1 MGVHVF
7 RLALYGKGGIGKSTT
22 AGNVSAALTA
32 DGYRVMQIGCDPKAD
47 STRIPMR
54 GERITTVLDAMRE
67 AEAAGREVQLEEVV
81 RTSPDGVLCV
91 EAGGPIPGVGCAGRG
106 IVAAFDLLKQL
117 DAYALYRPDIVIY
130 DVLGDVVCGGFA
142 MPLRGE
148 HSDAVMVVTSGE
160 MMSLYAAANILHA
173 VSSFQRRGY
182 ARFAG
187 LIANLRDVEG
197 EERRIEEFCAD
208 EDAWVVGTVP
218 RSQAIQQ
225 ADERCV
231 PVGEIAPDSAAWK
244 AYRAL
249 ASLVAGVADG
259 SVPLDSASR
268 DRVPP
273 AGSAEAAKEA

>member
-1 MGVHVF
+1 MRVF

-22 AGNVSAALTA
+22 AGNVSAALAA

-67 AEAAGREVQLEEVV
+67 AEAAGREVRLEEVV
-81 RTSPDGVLCV
+81 RASPDGVLCV

-173 VSSFQRRGY
+173 VSSFRRRGY

-231 PVGEIAPDSAAWK
+231 PVDEIAPDSTAWK

-249 ASLVAGVADG
+249 ASLVAGMADG
-259 SVPLDSASR
+259 SVPLDSASCN
-268 DRVPP
+268 RVLP

>member
-1 MGVHVF
+1 MRVF

-22 AGNVSAALTA
+22 AGNVSAALAA

-54 GERITTVLDAMRE
+54 GERIMTVLDAMRE
-67 AEAAGREVQLEEVV
+67 AEAAGREVRLEEVV

-117 DAYALYRPDIVIY
+117 DAYALHRPDIVIY

-173 VSSFQRRGY
+173 VSSFRRRGH

-249 ASLVAGVADG
+249 ASLVAGMADG

>member
-1 MGVHVF
+1 MRVF

-22 AGNVSAALTA
+22 AGNVSAALAA

-54 GERITTVLDAMRE
+54 GERIMTVLDAMRE
-67 AEAAGREVQLEEVV
+67 AEAAGREVRLEEVV

-117 DAYALYRPDIVIY
+117 DAYALHRPDIVIY

-173 VSSFQRRGY
+173 ISSFRRRGY

-249 ASLVAGVADG
+249 ASLVAGMADG

>member
-1 MGVHVF
+1 MRVF
-7 RLALYGKGGIGKSTT
+7 RLALYGKGGIGKSTA
-22 AGNVSAALTA
+22 AGNVSAALAA

-54 GERITTVLDAMRE
+54 GERIMTVLDAMRE
-67 AEAAGREVQLEEVV
+67 AEAAGREVRLEEVV

-173 VSSFQRRGY
+173 VSSFRRRGY

-231 PVGEIAPDSAAWK
+231 PVGEIAPDSTAWK

-249 ASLVAGVADG
+249 ASLVVGMADG
-259 SVPLDSASR
+259 SVPLDSASC
-268 DRVPP
+268 DRVLP
-273 AGSAEAAKEA
+273 AGSTEAAKEA

>member
-1 MGVHVF
+1 MF
-7 RLALYGKGGIGKSTT
+7 RLAIYGKGGIGKSTT
-22 AGNVSAALTA
+22 ASNVSAALA
-32 DGYRVMQIGCDPKAD
+32 ANGLRVMQIGCDPKAD
-47 STRIPMR
+47 STRIPLR
-54 GERITTVLDAMRE
+54 GERVATVLDAMRD
-67 AEAAGREVQLEEVV
+67 AEAAGRDVRLEEVV
-81 RTSPDGVLCV
+81 RESPEGILCV
-91 EAGGPIPGVGCAGRG
+91 EAGGPIPGIGCAGRG
-106 IVAAFDLLKQL
+106 IVAAFDLLRQL
-117 DAYALYRPDIVIY
+117 DAYRFYQPDIVIY

-208 EDAWVVGTVP
+208 EDAWVAGTVP
-218 RSQAIQQ
+218 RSQAVQQ

-231 PVGEIAPDSAAWK
+231 PVGEIAPESAAWK

-249 ASLVAGVADG
+249 AALVAGMADG
-259 SVPLDSASR
+259 SIPPGSAPD
-268 DRVPP
+268 DRVQP
-273 AGSAEAAKEA
+273 AGSAEATKEA

>member
-1 MGVHVF
+1 MHVF

-22 AGNVSAALTA
+22 AGNVSAALAA

-160 MMSLYAAANILHA
+160 MMSLYAAASILHA

>member
-1 MGVHVF
+1 MRVF

-22 AGNVSAALTA
+22 AGNVSAALAA

-67 AEAAGREVQLEEVV
+67 AEAAGREVRLEEVV

-173 VSSFQRRGY
+173 VSSFRRRGY

-231 PVGEIAPDSAAWK
+231 PVDEIAPDSTAWK

-249 ASLVAGVADG
+249 ASLVAGMADG
-259 SVPLDSASR
+259 SVPLDSASCN
-268 DRVPP
+268 RVLP

>member
-1 MGVHVF
+1 MRVF

-22 AGNVSAALTA
+22 AGNVSAALAA

-67 AEAAGREVQLEEVV
+67 AEAAGREVRLEEVV

-173 VSSFQRRGY
+173 VSSFRRRGY

-231 PVGEIAPDSAAWK
+231 PVGEIAPDSTAWK

-249 ASLVAGVADG
+249 ASLVAGMADG
-259 SVPLDSASR
+259 SVPLDSASC
-268 DRVPP
+268 DRVLP
-273 AGSAEAAKEA
+273 AGSAEAAKGA

>member
-1 MGVHVF
+1 M
-7 RLALYGKGGIGKSTT
+7 
-22 AGNVSAALTA
+22 
-32 DGYRVMQIGCDPKAD
+32 
-47 STRIPMR
+47 
-54 GERITTVLDAMRE
+54 
-67 AEAAGREVQLEEVV
+67 
-81 RTSPDGVLCV
+81 LCV

-187 LIANLRDVEG
+187 LIANLRDVEA

-208 EDAWVVGTVP
+208 EGAWVAGTIP
-218 RSQAIQQ
+218 RSRAIQQ

-231 PVGEIAPDSAAWK
+231 PVGELASGSAAWK
-244 AYRAL
+244 AYRDL
-249 ASLVAGVADG
+249 ASLVAGMADG
-259 SVPLDSASR
+259 SVPLGSAPD

>member
-1 MGVHVF
+1 MF

-22 AGNVSAALTA
+22 AGNVSAALAA
-32 DGYRVMQIGCDPKAD
+32 DGYHVMQIGCDPKAD

-54 GERITTVLDAMRE
+54 GERIMTVLDAMRE
-67 AEAAGREVQLEEVV
+67 AEAAGREVRLEEVV

-117 DAYALYRPDIVIY
+117 DAYALHRPDIVIY

-173 VSSFQRRGY
+173 VSSFRRRGY

-187 LIANLRDVEG
+187 LIANLREVEG

-249 ASLVAGVADG
+249 ASLVAGMADG

>member
-1 MGVHVF
+1 MRVF

-22 AGNVSAALTA
+22 AGNVSAALAA

-47 STRIPMR
+47 STRIPLR
-54 GERITTVLDAMRE
+54 GERVTTVLDAMRG
-67 AEAAGREVQLEEVV
+67 AEAAGRDVRLEEVV
-81 RTSPDGVLCV
+81 RESPEGILCV
-91 EAGGPIPGVGCAGRG
+91 EAGGPIPGIGCAGRG
-106 IVAAFDLLKQL
+106 IVAAFDLLRQL
-117 DAYALYRPDIVIY
+117 DAYRFYQPDIVIY

-208 EDAWVVGTVP
+208 EDAWVAGTVP
-218 RSQAIQQ
+218 RSQAVQQ

-231 PVGEIAPDSAAWK
+231 PVGEIAPESAAWK

-249 ASLVAGVADG
+249 AALVAGMADG
-259 SVPLDSASR
+259 SIPPGSAPD
-268 DRVPP
+268 DRVQP
-273 AGSAEAAKEA
+273 AGSAEATKEA

>member
-1 MGVHVF
+1 MGVRVF

-22 AGNVSAALTA
+22 AGNVSAALAA

-67 AEAAGREVQLEEVV
+67 AEAAGREVRLEEVV

-173 VSSFQRRGY
+173 VSSFRRRGY

-197 EERRIEEFCAD
+197 EERRIEEFRAD

-231 PVGEIAPDSAAWK
+231 PVGEIAPDSTAWK

-249 ASLVAGVADG
+249 ASLVAGMADG
-259 SVPLDSASR
+259 SVPLDSASC
-268 DRVPP
+268 DRVLP

>member
-1 MGVHVF
+1 MRVF

-22 AGNVSAALTA
+22 AGNVSAALAA

-54 GERITTVLDAMRE
+54 GERIMTVLDAMRE
-67 AEAAGREVQLEEVV
+67 AEAAGREVRLEEVV

-117 DAYALYRPDIVIY
+117 DAYALHRPDIVIY

-173 VSSFQRRGY
+173 VSSFRRRGY

-249 ASLVAGVADG
+249 ASLVAGMADG

>member
-1 MGVHVF
+1 MRVF

-22 AGNVSAALTA
+22 AGNVSAALAA

-54 GERITTVLDAMRE
+54 GERIMTVLDAMRE
-67 AEAAGREVQLEEVV
+67 AEAAGREVRLEEVV
-81 RTSPDGVLCV
+81 RTSSDGVLCV

-173 VSSFQRRGY
+173 VSSFRRRGY

-231 PVGEIAPDSAAWK
+231 PVGEIAPDSTAWK

-249 ASLVAGVADG
+249 ALLVAGMADG
-259 SVPLDSASR
+259 SVPLDSASC
-268 DRVPP
+268 DRVLP

>member
-1 MGVHVF
+1 MF

-22 AGNVSAALTA
+22 AGNVSAALAA

-54 GERITTVLDAMRE
+54 GERIMTVLDAMRK
-67 AEAAGREVQLEEVV
+67 AEAAGREVRLEEVV

-106 IVAAFDLLKQL
+106 IVAAFDLLEQL

-208 EDAWVVGTVP
+208 EDAWVAGTVP

-231 PVGEIAPDSAAWK
+231 PVGEIAPESAAWK

-249 ASLVAGVADG
+249 ASLVAGMADG
-259 SVPLDSASR
+259 SVPLDSASC
-268 DRVPP
+268 DRVLP

>member
-1 MGVHVF
+1 MGVRVF

-22 AGNVSAALTA
+22 AGNVSAALAA

-67 AEAAGREVQLEEVV
+67 AEAAGREVRLEEVV

-173 VSSFQRRGY
+173 VSSFRRRGY

-231 PVGEIAPDSAAWK
+231 PVGEIAPDSTSWK

-249 ASLVAGVADG
+249 ASLVAGMADG
-259 SVPLDSASR
+259 SVPLDSASC
-268 DRVPP
+268 DRVLP